1 MQDVFHNL
9 EIVDAKG
16 WYVTE
21 FSAGNTNSQKARI
34 ALEERYWPITEI
46 TERFN
51 RQSVSYQL
59 SKRDCLHKW
68 LKYKEGFS
76 AELVRILLKDF
87 HLQKE
92 T

>member
-46 TERFN
+46 TDSIVKA
-51 RQSVSYQL
+51 SV
-59 SKRDCLHKW
+59 
-68 LKYKEGFS
+68 
-76 AELVRILLKDF
+76 IN
-87 HLQKE
+87 
-92 T
+92 